1 MWQRKYASAVP
12 KNLGVGVNFR
22 PCSAVKAI
30 SSLGVRSACPSIFK
44 VPVVLLVC
52 SSVLLVILKES
63 RFDRLYTARPPSF
76 VQLDIFNHVGV
87 FA

>member
-1 MWQRKYASAVP
+1 MP